1 MSTIQLIG
9 RGEIAARV
17 SKIVTGAQNL
27 QADIHLAACSIL
39 DHTREHGDYTAG
51 EALLNGLPNG
61 QRVKALAFWFRHF
74 SNGKLTFKR
83 DEATK
88 LYVGVLQ
95 KARDDADFRIDEAC
109 ETSFADLTNEQ
120 EPKSVT
126 VESMVRN
133 LSRSAT
139 NAEMHKDGKTP
150 KVTPEARALASKIV
164 AFVRENGLDKKAA

>member
-1 MSTIQLIG
+1 MSLQYIS
-9 RGEIAARV
+9 RGEISKRV
-17 SKIVTGAQNL
+17 ATIVTSAVSL
-27 QADIHLAACSIL
+27 QSDIHLAACSIL
-39 DHTREHGDYTAG
+39 EHTREHGDYTAA
-51 EALLNGLPNG
+51 ETLLNGLPNG

-74 SNGKLTFKR
+74 SNGKLTFKK

-88 LYVGVLQ
+88 SYVGVLQ
-95 KARDDADFRIDEAC
+95 KAREDADFRMDEAC

-139 NAEMHKDGKTP
+139 NADMHKDGITP
-150 KVTPEARALASKIV
+150 KVTPEARALASKII
-164 AFVRENGLDKKAA
+164 AFVRDNGLDKKAA